1 MTDWREIPA
10 EKMRKATN
18 DLKKMQENYY
28 KYGQYILEPPKATNR
43 AELYRNLQIEE
54 TFNEIND
61 KYAETQK
68 EIKRVA
74 KDGRYK
80 DEFKGIHKQKTL
92 EEFQQFKQFKLNEI
106 KDKMQMYRSEIE
118 ESNKPVIEDK
128 GLEATNINTAMLQL
142 MYLDQLDNN
151 TELMKQFVDQN
162 WNRPEI
168 MGLVEAKYKNNA
180 DIIAQIHTK
189 RAEDAKPFELVDTCI
204 KDIDTFI
211 SNSDYNVNSDYIESG
226 ITKFNPID
234 GGVNE

>member
-61 KYAETQK
+61 KYTETKK
-68 EIKRVA
+68 EIQRVA

-92 EEFQQFKQFKLNEI
+92 EEFQQFKQSKLNEI

-151 TELMKQFVDQN
+151 TELMKQFVEKN

-168 MGLVEAKYKNNA
+168 MGLVEAKYKFLE
-180 DIIAQIHTK
+180 I
-189 RAEDAKPFELVDTCI
+189 
-204 KDIDTFI
+204 
-211 SNSDYNVNSDYIESG
+211 
-226 ITKFNPID
+226 
-234 GGVNE
+234 